1 MAILTFNSPPG
12 KLQTRVNTRFE
23 TPNIMR
29 NLLYGTPILA
39 LVLVVAIQFP
49 GLHSACAMCADAP
62 AEMMPCHAKSAST
75 SAQQVVIDAA
85 CCCKIGAVPEQT
97 DTDTPNLLA
106 ELPTAQSKNH
116 LWHAVVSLRQPS
128 RKTPS
133 SETPRLDSSL
143 RSIGTP
149 LFVLN
154 SSFLI

>member
-1 MAILTFNSPPG
+1 MTFDSPPG
-12 KLQTRVNTRFE
+12 RLQRRANAGFE
-23 TPNIMR
+23 TLYIMR
-29 NLLYGTPILA
+29 KSLYGTSVLA

-75 SAQQVVIDAA
+75 SAQKVVIDAA

-106 ELPTAQSKNH
+106 ELPTAQSNH
-116 LWHAVVSLRQPS
+116 LWYAVVSLRLAS

-143 RSIGTP
+143 RSISTP